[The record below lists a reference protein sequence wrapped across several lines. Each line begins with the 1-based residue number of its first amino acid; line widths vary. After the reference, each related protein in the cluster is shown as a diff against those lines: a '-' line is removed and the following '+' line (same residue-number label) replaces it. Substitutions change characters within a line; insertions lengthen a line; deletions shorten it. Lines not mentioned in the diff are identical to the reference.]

1 MVITII
7 YNWTDDEPST
17 STADK
22 DKEPEPDPDENRTDL
37 ENRERRDDTESQD
50 RMPTREDIE
59 MESEAESMNTDLDF
73 LLRLSNPTD
82 PAHVQS
88 NNLKYN
94 QAFIKFSHSVGP
106 CRPIVKFPKNAEG
119 RSFQAHWYDDD
130 PWLEYSPQ
138 NDAMLK

>member
-1 MVITII
+1 MIMVITII
-7 YNWTDDEPST
+7 YNGTDVEPST

-22 DKEPEPDPDENRTDL
+22 DKESEPDPDENRTDL
-37 ENRERRDDTESQD
+37 ENRQRRDHTESQD

-88 NNLKYN
+88 DDLKYN
-94 QAFIKFSHSVGP
+94 QAFSALFSGQSNGP
-106 CRPIVKFPKNAEG
+106 STFLCT
-119 RSFQAHWYDDD
+119 S
-130 PWLEYSPQ
+130 L
-138 NDAMLK
+138 